1 MTTIYEIDDT
11 QLDNKITIYR
21 NGVGYGYFLDESSL
35 VKVLQEHIYK
45 SRTTHSDLT
54 IKVNSDYRDEIK
66 GLVTS
71 IMEQMILR

>member
-11 QLDNKITIYR
+11 QLDNKITICR
-21 NGVGYGYFLDESSL
+21 NGIGYGYFLDESSL
-35 VKVLQEHIYK
+35 SNVLQEHISK
-45 SRTTHSDLT
+45 SRRTHSDLT
-54 IKVNSDYRDEIK
+54 IQVNSDYLDEIK